1 MSLVKKK
8 VSSGAWGLVFSF
20 FFNLLQ
26 VNRRS
31 SVFSVQFESR
41 DEGPNEAVGS
51 GVLL

>member
-8 VSSGAWGLVFSF
+8 VSSGAWGLVFFFF

-31 SVFSVQFESR
+31 SVFSVEFESR
-41 DEGPNEAVGS
+41 DEGPDEAVGS
-51 GVLL
+51 G